1 MDIVAGN
8 TALGRIE
15 IELFYDIT
23 PQTCENFRGLCTGEY
38 GDGHVYRKKLTYK
51 GTKIFQVVDG
61 KYMIGGDI
69 VYNSGRGGESIY
81 GEFFKDENFKRRH
94 ACGGLLSM
102 NNFGRDKNNSQF
114 IITIKACPQL
124 DDKHVVFGHVVKGM
138 EVIKEISKIPT
149 DMNNRPKVKIFV
161 FNCGDFDPIRT
172 NFQGDIF
179 KDTIDEIIRQRKE
192 KEKIKIM
199 GPEEIEKYKKELL
212 IKKEKEE
219 NDEDDFEEEE
229 EKENEENKYDVHGN
243 NLINDIS
250 GKDRDDDEEEEEEED
265 DDDEND
271 ERDKNL
277 NDKNKDDKVNNK
289 GEEEKEEKNL
299 KKNKINKKNKKDKN
313 KEIKRADN
321 NNIDKD
327 LMKEYEQTLL
337 KINEAINLNTKEVN
351 LNNYLTSNRTGNNPD
366 NNYTFINGKRTDS
379 NWLKKNEEDKNIL
392 MAKGIPEN
400 KKYLLESINQCEK
413 RKDYLNKKKKREING
428 NDLFNSDVYYRAYK
442 KRSKVLPFDKDLYD
456 DEMKNGLIKH
466 KVQNDIKK
474 ELLKNDIKQQ
484 IENRSQ
490 FSRRRKILD
499 EYEVDYINERNQKY
513 NQKLHRFFGKESKEV
528 KNNMERRTAL

>member
-38 GDGHVYRKKLTYK
+38 GEGHVYGKKLTYK
-51 GTKIFQVVDG
+51 GTRIFQVVDG

-102 NNFGRDKNNSQF
+102 NNSGRDKNNSQF

-161 FNCGDFDPIRT
+161 FNCGDFDPIRV

-179 KDTIDEIIRQRKE
+179 KDTIDQIIRERKE
-192 KEKIKIM
+192 REKIKIM

-212 IKKEKEE
+212 LKKEKEE
-219 NDEDDFEEEE
+219 HEEDNFEEEE
-229 EKENEENKYDVHGN
+229 ENEEKELNVHGN
-243 NLINDIS
+243 NLIKDIS
-250 GKDRDDDEEEEEEED
+250 VNKDDDDEEEEED
-265 DDDEND
+265 DDD
-271 ERDKNL
+271 DKK
-277 NDKNKDDKVNNK
+277 DKTKDKIIKTNNK
-289 GEEEKEEKNL
+289 NDNKEEDEKEEKKLKNIKKIESDNKL
-299 KKNKINKKNKKDKN
+299 EKKNIDIN
-313 KEIKRADN
+313 
-321 NNIDKD
+321 
-327 LMKEYEQTLL
+327 LMREYEETLL

-351 LNNYLTSNRTGNNPD
+351 LSNYLTTNRSINNSE
-366 NNYTFINGKRTDS
+366 NNYTFINGKRTDN
-379 NWLKKNEEDKNIL
+379 NWLKKKEEDKNIL
-392 MAKGIPEN
+392 MAKGIPED
-400 KKYLLESINQCEK
+400 KRYLLESINQCEK
-413 RKDYLNKKKKREING
+413 RKVYLNKKKKREERG
-428 NDLFNSDVYYRAYK
+428 NDLFTDEKYYRAYK
-442 KRSKVLPFDKDLYD
+442 KRSKGLPFDKDLYD
-456 DEMKNGLIKH
+456 DEMKNGLSKH

-474 ELLKNDIKQQ
+474 ELLKNDMQQQ
-484 IENRSQ
+484 IENRAK

-499 EYEVDYINERNQKY
+499 EDEVDYINERNQKY
-513 NQKLHRFFGKESKEV
+513 NAKLHRFFKKEAKEV

>member
-1 MDIVAGN
+1 MDFVAGN

-15 IELFYDIT
+15 IELFFDIT

-38 GDGHVYRKKLTYK
+38 GDGHVYRKKLSYK

-161 FNCGDFDPIRT
+161 FNCGDFDFKRT
-172 NFQGDIF
+172 KFQGDIF
-179 KDTIDEIIRQRKE
+179 KETIDEVIRIRTE

-199 GPEEIEKYKKELL
+199 GPEEISEYKKQL
-212 IKKEKEE
+212 KEKK
-219 NDEDDFEEEE
+219 EEE
-229 EKENEENKYDVHGN
+229 EKKENEYNFNKDDSNIDKNQLDIRGN
-243 NLINDIS
+243 NLIDDLINNNNNK
-250 GKDRDDDEEEEEEED
+250 KDNINNINYDEEEEEED
-265 DDDEND
+265 DESND
-271 ERDKNL
+271 
-277 NDKNKDDKVNNK
+277 NNK
-289 GEEEKEEKNL
+289 LN
-299 KKNKINKKNKKDKN
+299 KNKK
-313 KEIKRADN
+313 IDN
-321 NNIDKD
+321 DIMN
-327 LMKEYEQTLL
+327 EYESTLL

-351 LNNYLTSNRTGNNPD
+351 LSNYINSNHGLINQD
-366 NNYTFINGKRTDS
+366 NNYIYINGKRTDKS
-379 NWLKKNEEDKNIL
+379 WAKKEEETKNIL

-400 KKYLLESINQCEK
+400 KQYLLESINQNEK
-413 RKDYLNKKKKREING
+413 KANYLNKKKKREIKG
-428 NDLFNSDVYYRAYK
+428 NDLFTTEAYYRAYK
-442 KRSKVLPFDKDLYD
+442 KRSRVLPFDKDLYD
-456 DEMKNGLIKH
+456 DEMENGISKNKI
-466 KVQNDIKK
+466 QNDIKK
-474 ELLKNDIKQQ
+474 ELLGNDMKQQ
-484 IENRSQ
+484 IEKRSQ
-490 FSRRRKILD
+490 FSRRRPILEED
-499 EYEVDYINERNQKY
+499 EVDYINERNQKY
-513 NQKLHRFFGKESKEV
+513 NRKLHRFFGKESKEV

>member
-15 IELFYDIT
+15 IELFFDVT

-124 DDKHVVFGHVVKGM
+124 DDKHVVFGHIVKGM

-179 KDTIDEIIRQRKE
+179 KETIDEIIRQRTE

-212 IKKEKEE
+212 LKKEKEE
-219 NDEDDFEEEE
+219 QEEDDIEENEE
-229 EKENEENKYDVHGN
+229 EKSGNKLNIHGN
-243 NLINDIS
+243 DLINDIS
-250 GKDRDDDEEEEEEED
+250 INNDDDEEEEEED
-265 DDDEND
+265 DDD
-271 ERDKNL
+271 
-277 NDKNKDDKVNNK
+277 DDK
-289 GEEEKEEKNL
+289 GEEI
-299 KKNKINKKNKKDKN
+299 KKNKSDDENEKIDKKNKNKN
-313 KEIKRADN
+313 KIEKKIENTKKIDN
-321 NNIDKD
+321 N
-327 LMKEYEQTLL
+327 LLREYEETLL

-351 LNNYLTSNRTGNNPD
+351 LNNYLTTNRTNTNNDD
-366 NNYTFINGKRTDS
+366 NYIFINGKRTDN
-379 NWLKKNEEDKNIL
+379 NWLKKTEENKNIL

-413 RKDYLNKKKKREING
+413 RKDYLNKKKKRELNG
-428 NDLFNSDVYYRAYK
+428 SDLFNSDAYYRAYK

-456 DEMKNGLIKH
+456 DEMENGLSKH
-466 KVQNDIKK
+466 KIQNDIKK
-474 ELLKNDIKQQ
+474 ELLKNDMQQQ
-484 IENRSQ
+484 IENRSK
-490 FSRRRKILD
+490 FSRRRKTLEED
-499 EYEVDYINERNQKY
+499 EVDYINERNQKY
-513 NQKLHRFFGKESKEV
+513 NEKLHRFYGKESKEV

>member
-114 IITIKACPQL
+114 IITFKACPQL
-124 DDKHVVFGHVVKGM
+124 DDKHVVFGHIVKGM

-161 FNCGDFDPIRT
+161 FNCGDYDPIRI

-179 KDTIDEIIRQRKE
+179 KDTIDEIIRERKE

-212 IKKEKEE
+212 LKKEKEE
-219 NDEDDFEEEE
+219 NDEDDFEDEEQEEE
-229 EKENEENKYDVHGN
+229 ENE
-243 NLINDIS
+243 
-250 GKDRDDDEEEEEEED
+250 
-265 DDDEND
+265 
-271 ERDKNL
+271 
-277 NDKNKDDKVNNK
+277 
-289 GEEEKEEKNL
+289 
-299 KKNKINKKNKKDKN
+299 
-313 KEIKRADN
+313 
-321 NNIDKD
+321 
-327 LMKEYEQTLL
+327 
-337 KINEAINLNTKEVN
+337 
-351 LNNYLTSNRTGNNPD
+351 
-366 NNYTFINGKRTDS
+366 
-379 NWLKKNEEDKNIL
+379 
-392 MAKGIPEN
+392 
-400 KKYLLESINQCEK
+400 
-413 RKDYLNKKKKREING
+413 KKK
-428 NDLFNSDVYYRAYK
+428 
-442 KRSKVLPFDKDLYD
+442 
-456 DEMKNGLIKH
+456 IK
-466 KVQNDIKK
+466 
-474 ELLKNDIKQQ
+474 
-484 IENRSQ
+484 
-490 FSRRRKILD
+490 
-499 EYEVDYINERNQKY
+499 Y
-513 NQKLHRFFGKESKEV
+513 
-528 KNNMERRTAL
+528 

>member
-51 GTKIFQVVDG
+51 GTKIFQVIDG

-179 KDTIDEIIRQRKE
+179 KETIDQIIKERQE

-199 GPEEIEKYKKELL
+199 GPEEIEQYKKELL
-212 IKKEKEE
+212 LKKKQ
-219 NDEDDFEEEE
+219 
-229 EKENEENKYDVHGN
+229 
-243 NLINDIS
+243 
-250 GKDRDDDEEEEEEED
+250 
-265 DDDEND
+265 
-271 ERDKNL
+271 
-277 NDKNKDDKVNNK
+277 
-289 GEEEKEEKNL
+289 EEKEEEYDF
-299 KKNKINKKNKKDKN
+299 KKDEELKLRIKN
-313 KEIKRADN
+313 
-321 NNIDKD
+321 
-327 LMKEYEQTLL
+327 
-337 KINEAINLNTKEVN
+337 
-351 LNNYLTSNRTGNNPD
+351 
-366 NNYTFINGKRTDS
+366 
-379 NWLKKNEEDKNIL
+379 
-392 MAKGIPEN
+392 
-400 KKYLLESINQCEK
+400 
-413 RKDYLNKKKKREING
+413 
-428 NDLFNSDVYYRAYK
+428 
-442 KRSKVLPFDKDLYD
+442 
-456 DEMKNGLIKH
+456 
-466 KVQNDIKK
+466 
-474 ELLKNDIKQQ
+474 
-484 IENRSQ
+484 
-490 FSRRRKILD
+490 
-499 EYEVDYINERNQKY
+499 
-513 NQKLHRFFGKESKEV
+513 
-528 KNNMERRTAL
+528 

>member
-1 MDIVAGN
+1 MTKVFMDIVAGN
-8 TALGRIE
+8 TALGRII
-15 IELFYDIT
+15 IELFIDIT

-51 GTKIFQVVDG
+51 GTKIFNVIDG

-124 DDKHVVFGHVVKGM
+124 DDKHVVFGHIIKGM

-149 DMNNRPKVKIFV
+149 DMNNRPRVKIFV
-161 FNCGDFDPIRT
+161 FNCGDFDPIRV

-179 KDTIDEIIRQRKE
+179 KETIDEIIRQREE
-192 KEKIKIM
+192 KEKIKLM

-212 IKKEKEE
+212 LKKQKEE
-219 NDEDDFEEEE
+219 NDEYDELLNNKEEDLKNNKFNIYGNDLIKDILVNKDNEEE
-229 EKENEENKYDVHGN
+229 
-243 NLINDIS
+243 
-250 GKDRDDDEEEEEEED
+250 EEEEEEED
-265 DDDEND
+265 DDDKGKDLKNNNEEKDNIKND
-271 ERDKNL
+271 SNNEDEDK
-277 NDKNKDDKVNNK
+277 
-289 GEEEKEEKNL
+289 EEEINSKKE
-299 KKNKINKKNKKDKN
+299 KKKI
-313 KEIKRADN
+313 KEN
-321 NNIDKD
+321 VDKD
-327 LMKEYEQTLL
+327 ILKEYEETLL

-351 LNNYLTSNRTGNNPD
+351 LNNYLNSNRSINNTD
-366 NNYTFINGKRTDS
+366 NNYVFVNGKRTDS
-379 NWLKKNEEDKNIL
+379 NWLKKNEENKNIL

-413 RKDYLNKKKKREING
+413 KKNYLNKKKKRELNG
-428 NDLFNSDVYYRAYK
+428 NDLFNSDAYYRAYK
-442 KRSKVLPFDKDLYD
+442 KRSKCLPFDQDLYD
-456 DEMKNGLIKH
+456 DEMKNGLVKN

-474 ELLKNDIKQQ
+474 ELLKNDMQQQ
-484 IENRSQ
+484 IENRGK
-490 FSRRRKILD
+490 FSRRRKILEED
-499 EYEVDYINERNQKY
+499 EVDYINERNQKY
-513 NQKLHRFFGKESKEV
+513 NKKLHRFFGKESKEV

>member
-51 GTKIFQVVDG
+51 GTKIFQVIDG

-138 EVIKEISKIPT
+138 EVIKEISNIPT

-179 KDTIDEIIRQRKE
+179 KETIDQIIKERQE

-199 GPEEIEKYKKELL
+199 GPEEIEQYKKELL
-212 IKKEKEE
+212 LKKKQEEKEE
-219 NDEDDFEEEE
+219 EYDFKKDEEL
-229 EKENEENKYDVHGN
+229 KEIEDKKLDIYGN
-243 NLINDIS
+243 NLIKGIS
-250 GKDRDDDEEEEEEED
+250 LNEDEDNEEEEEESD
-265 DDDEND
+265 DAE
-271 ERDKNL
+271 DKNESE
-277 NDKNKDDKVNNK
+277 DK
-289 GEEEKEEKNL
+289 EKNI
-299 KKNKINKKNKKDKN
+299 KKNK
-313 KEIKRADN
+313 
-321 NNIDKD
+321 NIDEN
-327 LMKEYEQTLL
+327 LLKEYENTLL
-337 KINEAINLNTKEVN
+337 KINEAITLNEKEVN
-351 LNNYLTSNRTGNNPD
+351 LNNYLSSNRSINNND
-366 NNYTFINGKRTDS
+366 NDYVYINGKRTMS
-379 NWLKKNEEDKNIL
+379 NWLKKNEENKNIL

-413 RKDYLNKKKKREING
+413 RKDYLNKKKKRELNG
-428 NDLFNSDVYYRAYK
+428 NDLFNSDAYYRAYK

-456 DEMKNGLIKH
+456 DEMKNGLSKH

-474 ELLKNDIKQQ
+474 ELLKNDIQQQ
-484 IENRSQ
+484 IENRSK
-490 FSRRRKILD
+490 FSRRRKILEED
-499 EYEVDYINERNQKY
+499 EVDYINERNQKY

>member
-15 IELFYDIT
+15 IELFFDVT

-124 DDKHVVFGHVVKGM
+124 DDKHVVFGHIVKGM

-179 KDTIDEIIRQRKE
+179 KETIDEIIRQRTE

-212 IKKEKEE
+212 LKKEKEE
-219 NDEDDFEEEE
+219 QEEDDIEENEE
-229 EKENEENKYDVHGN
+229 EKSGNKLNIHGN
-243 NLINDIS
+243 DLINDIS
-250 GKDRDDDEEEEEEED
+250 INNDDDEEEEEED
-265 DDDEND
+265 DDD
-271 ERDKNL
+271 
-277 NDKNKDDKVNNK
+277 DDK
-289 GEEEKEEKNL
+289 GEEI
-299 KKNKINKKNKKDKN
+299 KKNKSDDENEKIDKKNKNKN
-313 KEIKRADN
+313 KIEKKIENTKKIDN
-321 NNIDKD
+321 N
-327 LMKEYEQTLL
+327 LLREYEETLL

-351 LNNYLTSNRTGNNPD
+351 LNNYLTTNRTNTNNDD
-366 NNYTFINGKRTDS
+366 NYIFINGKRTDN
-379 NWLKKNEEDKNIL
+379 NWLKKTEENKNIL

-413 RKDYLNKKKKREING
+413 RKDYLNKKKKRELNG
-428 NDLFNSDVYYRAYK
+428 NDLFNSDAYYRAYK

-456 DEMKNGLIKH
+456 DEMENGLSKH
-466 KVQNDIKK
+466 KIQNDIKK
-474 ELLKNDIKQQ
+474 ELLKNDMQQQ
-484 IENRSQ
+484 IENRSK
-490 FSRRRKILD
+490 FSRRRKTLEED
-499 EYEVDYINERNQKY
+499 EVDYINERNQKY
-513 NQKLHRFFGKESKEV
+513 NEKLHRFYGKESKEV

>member
-51 GTKIFQVVDG
+51 GTKIFQVIDG

-179 KDTIDEIIRQRKE
+179 KETIDQIIKERQE

-199 GPEEIEKYKKELL
+199 GPEEIEQYKKELL
-212 IKKEKEE
+212 LKKKQEEKEE
-219 NDEDDFEEEE
+219 EYDFKKDEEI
-229 EKENEENKYDVHGN
+229 KEIEDKKLDIYGN
-243 NLINDIS
+243 NLIKGIS
-250 GKDRDDDEEEEEEED
+250 LNEDEDNEEEEEESD
-265 DDDEND
+265 DAE
-271 ERDKNL
+271 DKNESE
-277 NDKNKDDKVNNK
+277 DK
-289 GEEEKEEKNL
+289 EKNI
-299 KKNKINKKNKKDKN
+299 KKNK
-313 KEIKRADN
+313 
-321 NNIDKD
+321 NIDEN
-327 LMKEYEQTLL
+327 LLKEYENTLL
-337 KINEAINLNTKEVN
+337 KINEAITLNEKEVN
-351 LNNYLTSNRTGNNPD
+351 LNNYLSSIRSINNND
-366 NNYTFINGKRTDS
+366 NDYVYINGKRTMS
-379 NWLKKNEEDKNIL
+379 NWLKKNEENKNIL

-413 RKDYLNKKKKREING
+413 RKDYLNKKKKRELNG
-428 NDLFNSDVYYRAYK
+428 NDLFNSDAYYRAYK

-456 DEMKNGLIKH
+456 DEMKNGLSKH

-474 ELLKNDIKQQ
+474 ELLKNDIQQQ
-484 IENRSQ
+484 IENRSK
-490 FSRRRKILD
+490 FSRRRKILEED
-499 EYEVDYINERNQKY
+499 EVDYINERNQKY

>member
-1 MDIVAGN
+1 MNRVFMDFVAGN

-15 IELFYDIT
+15 IELFFDIT

-38 GDGHVYRKKLTYK
+38 GEGHVHRKKLTYK

-138 EVIKEISKIPT
+138 EVIKEIGKIPT

-161 FNCGDFDPIRT
+161 FNCGDFDFKRT
-172 NFQGDIF
+172 KFQGDIF
-179 KDTIDEIIRQRKE
+179 KETIDEIIRIRTE

-199 GPEEIEKYKKELL
+199 GPEEIAEYKKQLKE
-212 IKKEKEE
+212 KKEDEEKKENE
-219 NDEDDFEEEE
+219 YIFNNKDKNDED
-229 EKENEENKYDVHGN
+229 ENLDLRGN
-243 NLINDIS
+243 NLLNNII
-250 GKDRDDDEEEEEEED
+250 
-265 DDDEND
+265 
-271 ERDKNL
+271 
-277 NDKNKDDKVNNK
+277 NDKNKKSNNINIYND
-289 GEEEKEEKNL
+289 GEEEEQDDNSSVKEQENKNKNL
-299 KKNKINKKNKKDKN
+299 DN
-313 KEIKRADN
+313 EIMN
-321 NNIDKD
+321 
-327 LMKEYEQTLL
+327 EYESTLL

-351 LNNYLTSNRTGNNPD
+351 LSNYINSNHGLINQD
-366 NNYTFINGKRTDS
+366 NNYIYLNGKRTDKS
-379 NWLKKNEEDKNIL
+379 WAKKEEETKNIL

-400 KKYLLESINQCEK
+400 KQYLLESISQNENK
-413 RKDYLNKKKKREING
+413 ANYLNKKKKREIKG
-428 NDLFNSDVYYRAYK
+428 NDLFTTEAYYRAYK

-456 DEMKNGLIKH
+456 DEMENGINKNKI
-466 KVQNDIKK
+466 QNDIKK
-474 ELLKNDIKQQ
+474 ELLGNDMKQQ
-484 IENRSQ
+484 IEKRSK
-490 FSRRRKILD
+490 FSRRRPILEED
-499 EYEVDYINERNQKY
+499 EVDYINERNQKY
-513 NQKLHRFFGKESKEV
+513 NQKLKRFFGKESKEV

>member
-15 IELFYDIT
+15 IELFFDIT

-51 GTKIFQVVDG
+51 GTKIFQVIDG

-102 NNFGRDKNNSQF
+102 NNFGKDKNNSQF

-124 DDKHVVFGHVVKGM
+124 DDKHVVFGHVIKGM
-138 EVIKEISKIPT
+138 EVIKKISKIPT
-149 DMNNRPKVKIFV
+149 DMNNRPKVKIFI
-161 FNCGDFDPIRT
+161 FNCGDFDPIRA

-179 KDTIDEIIRQRKE
+179 KETIDTIIKQRKE

-199 GPEEIEKYKKELL
+199 GPEEIEQYKKELL
-212 IKKEKEE
+212 LKKEKEE
-219 NDEDDFEEEE
+219 KE
-229 EKENEENKYDVHGN
+229 ENEYDFKKNENEDKQLNIYGN
-243 NLINDIS
+243 NLLNDIS
-250 GKDRDDDEEEEEEED
+250 FNNEEEEED
-265 DDDEND
+265 ENESENENVYKEKIGD
-271 ERDKNL
+271 NKSEKNENKNL
-277 NDKNKDDKVNNK
+277 NEKIIKKTNDK
-289 GEEEKEEKNL
+289 
-299 KKNKINKKNKKDKN
+299 IKDKN
-313 KEIKRADN
+313 IIR
-321 NNIDKD
+321 
-327 LMKEYEQTLL
+327 EYEETLL
-337 KINEAINLNTKEVN
+337 KINEAINLNEKEVN
-351 LNNYLTSNRTGNNPD
+351 INNFLNSNRSINN
-366 NNYTFINGKRTDS
+366 NESNYIFMNGKKIQS
-379 NWLKKNEEDKNIL
+379 NWAKQNEENKNIL

-413 RKDYLNKKKKREING
+413 KKNYLNKKKKREMQG
-428 NDLFNSDVYYRAYK
+428 NDLFNSDAYYRAYK
-442 KRSKVLPFDKDLYD
+442 KRSKILPFDKDLYD
-456 DEMKNGLIKH
+456 EEMKNGLSKN

-474 ELLKNDIKQQ
+474 ELLKNDMQQQ
-484 IENRSQ
+484 IENRSK
-490 FSRRRKILD
+490 FSRRRKIYD
-499 EYEVDYINERNQKY
+499 EDEVDYINERNQKY
-513 NQKLHRFFGKESKEV
+513 NQKLHRFFGKESKEI